1 MKKYTYLILLIIS
14 FNGIPFNSISQSNW
28 ISSIGSVANDEVLQI
43 CADPNGNIYSTGYFS
58 SLMNVGNNS
67 LLSKGSGDIFISKQ
81 DSLGNYLWSLSAGGI
96 QSDRGLSICYA
107 ASGHVYITGT
117 FIGTISFNSFSLS
130 SNLGSQDMFIA
141 KLDLNGNII
150 WARSFGG
157 PEIETPYDI
166 ETDFS
171 GNPIITGQFKDTVA
185 FDTTILKSTI
195 NPIDTTPS
203 YDIFLLKLDTLGNT
217 IWAKQGIAPNDDRG
231 MSIACDELDNIYT
244 CGQFSDT
251 LQFNNAYNNNGYNVG
266 FVMKFSPNGDD
277 LWFRMLYASQVLP
290 YDIKYFNNSVYLT
303 GDFQGTL
310 SISNNSLLLNNSC
323 QYKTFILNLDIS
335 GNLLYAHAD
344 GSNNFV
350 TSLAIAIDEN
360 KTVYTTGLFK
370 CVMNSFGSSY
380 GDGIFNSVGYRDVF
394 IAQYDSTLKLLSAK
408 QFGGA
413 KDDYCSSLTLSSS
426 RKPVIA
432 GSFGNTFNVPDNLLF
447 YSNSSIQ
454 NFSSYA
460 AAQPPIYCNYA
471 NYNKYVGVIA
481 NGNKDVFSAS
491 PFDSSRTPFDF
502 FERSVGAC
510 LRDTLM
516 PSLMNGQDTVYA
528 CDSIRLFINKHTG
541 LEGYLSPDCDYNWS
555 NGDITPTTSIT
566 STGWYYVD
574 YNYKDDCRKFRDSIY
589 IKVYNTPPVPIITST
604 KGTIVS
610 AIPINTCEDK
620 LLLVYPD
627 TTILSC
633 LNIPPGYNG
642 YWITP
647 SGILNSTTVAVSESG
662 TYSFVVEAPF
672 VSSCSKSS
680 CLEVFLYIVG
690 SPGNG
695 SCLPNGFKAEI
706 HLVDPVFDITD
717 TVKVCQGDYF
727 SYELRDSASFA
738 NGLNPNLPTFVNWSF
753 SGGFSYEYPISG
765 PTTFK
770 IHRQKVKANS
780 SGMCTVTASVMNPTI
795 GGILTVA
802 TRSFYLLVWPLPV
815 PNITIN
821 GPNKYCEG
829 DTALIVI
836 TNGRSNPL
844 NGPGIISATLDW
856 DSVYINKSGVYN
868 LPYTIIDPI
877 TGCIKSGVETYTVN
891 AIPAPQLST
900 IPTNGIVCPN
910 DSVQLIA
917 EPGTLYFWSGPF
929 DVLPG
934 NTPTTY
940 ATTPGTYHY
949 TMTDVN
955 GCRLVSS
962 FVELREYSTPSI
974 SANPGTVICQGG
986 QVTIEV
992 ESSDASSIQWLAPLS
1007 GSSNT
1012 QVVTTPG
1019 VYTCSVL
1026 SCGITT
1032 NVNIEVI
1039 ASNLS
1044 ANISPPGPLNIC
1056 NGNLIVLQTN
1066 QGMVSY
1072 NWMPGSITNST
1083 YNVTTAGTYSVEITD
1098 IDGCTS
1104 VDTIVV
1110 DTLPSSSLPIPQN
1123 DVTICAGSSIT
1134 LNTSG
1139 SGILTWYSSLNG
1151 NPIATGN
1158 TFTTA
1163 PISNTTTFYVTNNDS
1178 VCQSTYVPIRVNVNP
1193 TSLTPVIIGDAEVC
1207 RLDSLNLSTVQIV
1220 GATYLWSGPGGLS
1233 SSSNTLTITSFDSL
1247 NVGYYTLQVSDSQ
1260 CVSPID
1266 SFYVGLK
1273 FLPPVSLS
1281 INSYYCE
1288 GSNITI
1294 YSGLPQGNN
1303 ATYKWVGPNGFIYFQ
1318 NPLQISIAQLS
1329 NNGTYTL
1336 YVKENGCE
1344 HTPTTFNINI
1354 RPKPTPPVAT
1364 GNLVYCQGEN
1374 ISMSAI
1380 TQPGI
1385 NYNWIGP
1392 AYTAYSPHLNIS
1404 NADPVDSGTYTLN
1417 ATLNGCSSST
1427 NYNVTVK
1434 PRPTSRIYSNSP
1446 ICEGD
1451 TLRFYTDAGGG
1462 FEWTGP
1468 NGFSSNSVS
1477 NIIFNASTNN
1487 SGIYSLQVT
1496 LNGCKSVNSI
1506 STLKVNEY
1514 PVFDLP
1520 GDTIICLGSSF
1531 TVSVPSGFDYY
1542 NWNNFSYGN
1551 SFVVK
1556 DTGLVNLKVSNFPNC
1571 ITEKSFVVKSIDCD
1585 LNIPNIFSPNNDGI
1599 NDEFIVTFENSQDL
1613 LFEIF
1618 NRWGEIVFKR
1628 RGESIKWDGKTQDG
1642 KDFVEGTYFY
1652 VINATDYL
1660 GNQRMVKGYLE
1671 LVR

>member
-1 MKKYTYLILLIIS
+1 
-14 FNGIPFNSISQSNW
+14 
-28 ISSIGSVANDEVLQI
+28 
-43 CADPNGNIYSTGYFS
+43 
-58 SLMNVGNNS
+58 MNVGNNS
-67 LLSKGSGDIFISKQ
+67 LLSKGSGDIFIAKQ
-81 DSLGNYLWSLSAGGI
+81 DSLGNYIWSLSAGGI

-117 FIGTISFNSFSLS
+117 FIGSISFNNVSLT
-130 SNLGSQDMFIA
+130 SNLGSQDMFIVQ
-141 KLDLNGNII
+141 LDLTGNVI

-157 PEIETPYDI
+157 PQIEIPYDI
-166 ETDFS
+166 TTDYS

-185 FDTTILKSTI
+185 FDTTVLKSTI
-195 NPIDTTPS
+195 NPADTTLS
-203 YDIFLLKLDTLGNT
+203 YDIFILKLDTLGNT

-231 MSIACDELDNIYT
+231 ISIVCDEFDNIYT

-251 LQFNNAYNNNGYNVG
+251 LQFNNSYSNNGYNVG
-266 FVMKFSPNGDD
+266 YLMKFSSNGDD

-290 YDIKYFNNSVYLT
+290 YDLKYSDNSIYLT

-310 SISNNSLLLNNSC
+310 SISNNSLQLNNSY
-323 QYKTFILNLDIS
+323 QYKTFILKLDS
-335 GNLLYAHAD
+335 AGYLLNSHAD

-350 TSLAIAIDEN
+350 TSVAIATDKN
-360 KTVYTTGLFK
+360 GTVYTTGLFK

-380 GDGIFNSVGYRDVF
+380 GDGIFNSAGYRDVF
-394 IAQYDSTLKLLSAK
+394 IAQYDSTLNLISAK

-413 KDDYCSSLTLSSS
+413 KDDYCSSISVLQNG
-426 RKPVIA
+426 KPVIA
-432 GSFGNTFNVPDNLLF
+432 GSFGNTFHVPDNQLF
-447 YSNSSIQ
+447 YPNSSIQ
-454 NFSSYA
+454 NFSSYS

-481 NGNKDVFSAS
+481 IGNKDIFSAS
-491 PFDSSRTPFDF
+491 PFDSLRAPFDF
-502 FERSVGAC
+502 FERSTGPC

-516 PSLMNGQDTVYA
+516 PSLMNGLDTIYA

-541 LEGYLSPDCDYNWS
+541 LEGYMSPDYDYNWS
-555 NGDITPTTSIT
+555 NGAITPTTSIST
-566 STGWYYVD
+566 TGWYYVD

-589 IKVYNTPPVPIITST
+589 VRIYYTPPVPIITST

-620 LLLVYPD
+620 LILIYPD

-633 LNIPPGYNG
+633 INIPPGYNG

-647 SGILNSTTVAVSESG
+647 SGILNSTTVAVSQSG

-672 VSSCSKSS
+672 VSSCSKST

-695 SCLPNGFKAEI
+695 SCLPIGFKAEI
-706 HLVDPVFDITD
+706 HLVDSVFDITD

-795 GGILTVA
+795 GGVLTAA
-802 TRSFYLLVWPLPV
+802 TRSFYLLVWPLPI
-815 PNITIN
+815 PNITFS

-844 NGPGIISATLDW
+844 TGPGIISASLDW
-856 DSVYINKSGVYN
+856 DSVYINKSGIYN
-868 LPYTIIDPI
+868 LSYTIVDPI
-877 TGCIKSGVETYTVN
+877 TGCIKSGVETYNVN
-891 AIPAPQLST
+891 AIPAPQLTT

-917 EPGTLYFWSGPF
+917 EPGTSYVWSGPF
-929 DVLPG
+929 DNLPG
-934 NTPTTY
+934 NIPIVY
-940 ATTPGTYHY
+940 ANTPGTYHY
-949 TMTDVN
+949 TMTDIN
-955 GCRLVSS
+955 GCRLVSA
-962 FVELREYSTPSI
+962 FIELREYSTPSI
-974 SANPGTVICQGG
+974 SANPGNVICEGG

-992 ESSDASSIQWLAPLS
+992 ESSHGSTIQWLAPLS
-1007 GSSNT
+1007 GNSYS

-1019 VYTCSVL
+1019 IYTCSVF

-1039 ASNLS
+1039 ASSLS

-1056 NGNLIVLQTN
+1056 NGNLIVLQSN
-1066 QGMVSY
+1066 PGMVSY
-1072 NWMPGSITNST
+1072 NWMPGSLSNST

-1104 VDTIVV
+1104 IDSIVV

-1123 DVTICAGSSIT
+1123 DVTICAGSSVT

-1139 SGILTWYSSLNG
+1139 SGVLTWYSSLGG
-1151 NPIATGN
+1151 NPISTGN
-1158 TFTTA
+1158 TYSTS

-1178 VCQSTYVPIRVNVNP
+1178 VCQSSYLPIHVYVNP
-1193 TSLTPVIIGDAEVC
+1193 TSLTPVIFGDAEVC
-1207 RLDSLNLSTVQIV
+1207 RLESLNLSTSQIV

-1233 SSSNTLTITSFDSL
+1233 SSSNTLTISSFDSV
-1247 NVGYYTLQVSDSQ
+1247 NVGYYTLQISDSQ
-1260 CVSPID
+1260 CVSPVD

-1273 FLPPVSLS
+1273 YLPPVNLS
-1281 INSYYCE
+1281 INNYYCE

-1294 YSGLPQGNN
+1294 YSGLPQGSNT
-1303 ATYKWVGPNGFIYFQ
+1303 TYQWIGPNGFIYFQ
-1318 NPLQISIAQLS
+1318 NPLQISIAQLN
-1329 NNGTYTL
+1329 NNGTYIL
-1336 YVKENGCE
+1336 YVNENGCE
-1344 HTPTTFNINI
+1344 HTATTFNINI
-1354 RPKPTPPVAT
+1354 RPKPAPPVAT
-1364 GNLVYCQGEN
+1364 GNLDYCTGDN
-1374 ISMSAI
+1374 ISLNAI
-1380 TQPGI
+1380 TQSGI
-1385 NYNWIGP
+1385 NYTWTGP
-1392 AYTAYSPHLNIS
+1392 LTTVFSPSLNIS
-1404 NADPVDSGTYTLN
+1404 NATNINSGIYSLN
-1417 ATLNGCSSST
+1417 ATLNGCISSSD
-1427 NYNVTVK
+1427 YNVTVK

-1462 FEWTGP
+1462 FNWTGP

-1477 NIIFNASTNN
+1477 NTITNASTNN
-1487 SGIYSLQVT
+1487 SGNYSLQVT
-1496 LNGCKSVNSI
+1496 QNGCTSATSI
-1506 STLKVNEY
+1506 STLKVKEY
-1514 PVFDLP
+1514 PAFELP
-1520 GDTIICLGSSF
+1520 GDTLICLGSSF
-1531 TVSVPSGFDYY
+1531 TVRVPAGFDYY
-1542 NWNNFSYGN
+1542 NWNNSSYNN
-1551 SFVVK
+1551 SFIVN
-1556 DTGLVNLKVSNFPNC
+1556 DTGIVNLKVSNFPNC
-1571 ITEKSFVVKSIDCD
+1571 ITEKSFNVQSFDCD

-1599 NDEFIVTFENSQDL
+1599 NDEFIVTFENSQEL
-1613 LFEIF
+1613 ILEIF
-1618 NRWGEIVFKR
+1618 NRWGEIVFR
-1628 RGESIKWDGKTQDG
+1628 RSGDPIKWDGKTQDG

-1652 VINATDYL
+1652 FLHTIDYL
-1660 GNQRMVKGYLE
+1660 GKKKILKGYLE